1 MNSTTFYTHL
11 DTFRTTQSPQDD
23 PFGNWKDEI
32 GFIDGALKYVMFTF
46 KATLPFVSSSADKG
60 EVIDRM
66 DSFVNGIKR
75 SSDCDNDC
83 SCTVYHTSMFLWNWY
98 NTEQGLVFGFYQGMS
113 ISFPMAFLVLIFATG
128 NVQLAL
134 YAITSIFF
142 IVFGVLGFVYSSLGW
157 DLGVAESVAGI
168 IIIGFSVDYTVH
180 LGNEYIVGG
189 KEGFAK
195 RTERFFYASRR
206 IVSTV
211 AAGAMTTGGAGIFM
225 FPAQLIFFV
234 KMATLMVATIVLSY
248 LYALGF
254 FMGYLLVFGP
264 EDEDG
269 NVSTYVNKT
278 KDLVEEARAVLGVAR
293 DKESEA
299 GAKEVKEL
307 ELATVVV

>member
-1 MNSTTFYTHL
+1 MILVSIMLSTNRQVGVRCPRAEVVVGPEIDVSHSAVLDRALLCTVALNALGNEVLEGLLFRIDEFLQEITHVL
-11 DTFRTTQSPQDD
+11 DFATAVDASLSPE
-23 PFGNWKDEI
+23 G
-32 GFIDGALKYVMFTF
+32 
-46 KATLPFVSSSADKG
+46 SG
-60 EVIDRM
+60 EVQLL
-66 DSFVNGIKR
+66 
-75 SSDCDNDC
+75 
-83 SCTVYHTSMFLWNWY
+83 TVGHSVGGFQEY
-98 NTEQGLVFGFYQGMS
+98 EQ
-113 ISFPMAFLVLIFATG
+113 
-128 NVQLAL
+128 
-134 YAITSIFF
+134 
-142 IVFGVLGFVYSSLGW
+142 LG

-269 NVSTYVNKT
+269 NVSTYVTKT
-278 KDLVEEARAVLGVAR
+278 KVLVGEARAVLGVAR
-293 DKESEA
+293 DKGGEA
-299 GAKEVKEL
+299 GDNEAKEL